1 MVEAAEVAVAGVVIG
16 LVAALTADMV
26 LVLIAALWDR
36 RPRAVAVAA
45 IGGAAVAD
53 VALVAFGGWVGWRIV
68 PVVADPDARATIAIG
83 LFVGVASN
91 SALGL
96 LIGMWG
102 VPVDAELPSRP
113 LPTLAR
119 FALIELL
126 APTATLIAAGSVIAW
141 PRTWAFGGAWPFV
154 AGIVAGAAAARL
166 GWAATER
173 NRRGV
178 RSTRTVRRGV
188 RVAAILLL
196 AALSIGAMPR

>member
-1 MVEAAEVAVAGVVIG
+1 MVGAAQVAGAGAVIG

-26 LVLIAALWDR
+26 LVLIAALWGR
-36 RPRAVAVAA
+36 RPRAVALSA
-45 IGGAAVAD
+45 IGGAAIAD
-53 VALVAFGGWVGWRIV
+53 VALVAFGGWVGWLIV
-68 PVVADPDARATIAIG
+68 PVFADRDARATIAIG
-83 LFVGVASN
+83 LFVGVAAK

-102 VPVDAELPSRP
+102 VPGDGQLPTRR

-126 APTATLIAAGSVIAW
+126 APTAALIAAGAVIAW
-141 PRTWAFGGAWPFV
+141 PGTWAFGAAWAFV
-154 AGIVAGAAAARL
+154 AGIVAGAAVARA

-178 RSTRTVRRGV
+178 RSARTVRRGL

-196 AALSIGAMPR
+196 AALSVGAFPR